1 MIPSTPN
8 LQAWADQYYGVMKFR
23 LLPDGYTWDYES
35 AMESP
40 TAPAGHAADL
50 RRQGRRHLQRAA
62 RLLKTAAWGRHPPA
76 PHAYPT
82 GGNRGGG
89 DR

>member
-1 MIPSTPN
+1 
-8 LQAWADQYYGVMKFR
+8 MKFR

-40 TAPAGHAADL
+40 TAPDGTPPTYSDMASASAT
-50 RRQGRRHLQRAA
+50 GREATERCYV
-62 RLLKTAAWGRHPPA
+62 GRHPPA
-76 PHAYPT
+76 PRAYPT
-82 GGNRGGG
+82 GGNRGGA